1 MNRTDIYRRAIKRT
15 FANLYGVSPDT
26 VDVSWTTG
34 KTIVAQCAGKTFLHP
49 ILSDPDDDTPEFTCL
64 DEDPVIVNLTDDEW
78 HHWNSP
84 SDSPLSAVWS
94 IMERHGARHEKSP
107 SRLR

>member
-1 MNRTDIYRRAIKRT
+1 VNRTDIYRRAIKRT

-34 KTIVAQCAGKTFLHP
+34 KTIVVQCAGKTFLHP

-78 HHWNSP
+78 HQLELAF
-84 SDSPLSAVWS
+84 DSPLSAVLVY
-94 IMERHGARHEKSP
+94 HGTARSTP
-107 SRLR
+107 